1 MDSKVG
7 ERSDVGAE
15 IRAAG
20 ARKRRA
26 DAERNRE
33 QLIAAAK
40 GAFAERGADVA
51 LEEIARRAGVG
62 IGTLYRHFPTRD
74 ALLAAVYR
82 REVEQLAA
90 AADRLL
96 AEQTPLAALEAWL
109 GQLVDYLATKRVIAP
124 ALQASPGEG
133 SAAYAAGGPAVGGA
147 MQRVLEA
154 ALKSGEMR
162 ADISPDDLM
171 RLITGLAYGYDRP
184 DWPASTHRLISVLIA
199 GLKAPAA

>member
-1 MDSKVG
+1 MDSKIGDSNV
-7 ERSDVGAE
+7 AE
-15 IRAAG
+15 SRLGG
-20 ARKRRA
+20 ARKLRA

-40 GAFAERGADVA
+40 AAFAARGADA
-51 LEEIARRAGVG
+51 PLEDIARRAGLG
-62 IGTLYRHFPTRD
+62 IGTLYRHFPTRE

-96 AEQTPLAALEAWL
+96 AERPPLAALEAWL

-133 SAAYAAGGPAVGGA
+133 SAAYAAGGPAVVGA
-147 MQRVLEA
+147 MQRVLAA
-154 ALKSGEMR
+154 ALASGEMR
-162 ADISPDDLM
+162 ADVSPDDLM
-171 RLITGLAYGYDRP
+171 RLIAGLAYGYDRP
-184 DWPASTHRLISVLIA
+184 DWAASSRRLIGVLIA
-199 GLKAPAA
+199 GLRSPAA